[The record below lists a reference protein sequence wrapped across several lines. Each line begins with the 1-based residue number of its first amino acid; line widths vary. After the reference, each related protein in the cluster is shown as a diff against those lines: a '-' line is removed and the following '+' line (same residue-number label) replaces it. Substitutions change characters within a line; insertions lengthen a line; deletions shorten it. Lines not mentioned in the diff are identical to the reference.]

1 MVKKSPCRARNTFPG
16 YIKKKSFLENAQNFT
31 LAAMVFFQDQTGKI
45 PMKSWKPVSIFYSV
59 DSRLRLTDLGR
70 LSYRAPSRTHLVV
83 Y

>member
-45 PMKSWKPVSIFYSV
+45 PMKSWKPISIFYSV
-59 DSRLRLTDLGR
+59 
-70 LSYRAPSRTHLVV
+70 YRMVAGG
-83 Y
+83 